1 MTILNPLTAIA
12 KTIEFPDGVYK
23 VGYRSDEFDVL
34 RYQNKI
40 YDFRREEQGSGKF
53 LRPLDKNPWAIF
65 GVTVNGDVTKTH
77 WADPYPSLDEDPTYV
92 EVSSADEVKFINL
105 SGSMEHPNKY
115 SNNYEEI
122 ITREYE
128 PAYIDLQYLIY
139 PDEGK
144 SRYDYPIVV
153 AQGYRGSLPEW
164 KGWQGDEKAEDL
176 GIPFFEAAVREAQK
190 IGVDCYVELYMAVG
204 DVEVIRTEN
213 KITGEQTTTIG
224 PLIWSTN
231 GTFGMWKTTAMGSPY
246 KPGGNTWYF
255 TEMLI
260 RVNHEPAPDFYPTT
274 DKYLYVGNPGD
285 TVNVDVKLN
294 NNGVKGTTNLGWI
307 ESGGS
312 WSKPNVI
319 ASSVTLDEGEYK
331 DYKLEF
337 EVPEQGQE
345 KKVTF
350 RANLDDKTPAS
361 EVYLEN
367 NQLTITIK
375 ANEEQYIKS
384 NLTLSEKRITEK
396 HDLKDIG
403 GIPTFTFEYPS
414 AGYHTWTECDDDG

>member
-1 MTILNPLTAIA
+1 MKKLTIFTLLAFVLTFFSPLTHLA
-12 KTIEFPDGVYK
+12 KAEFPKEPYK
-23 VGYRSDEFDVL
+23 VGYTEEQLIKLIED
-34 RYQNKI
+34 NKI
-40 YDFRREEQGSGKF
+40 YDLRKNKQGTGKSI
-53 LRPLDKNPWAIF
+53 RSVMENPQAGFSIF
-65 GVTVNGDVTKTH
+65 VNGKETAAYNRTD
-77 WADPYPSLDEDPTYV
+77 LDEAPVYI
-92 EVSSADEVKFINL
+92 EVTSTDEITFKNTSI
-105 SGSMEHPNKY
+105 PNKGC
-115 SNNYEEI
+115 
-122 ITREYE
+122 E
-128 PAYIDLQYLIY
+128 PWVIDPQYLIY

-144 SRYDYPIVV
+144 TRWDYPVE
-153 AQGYRGSLPEW
+153 YMRSLPRWTAGENRDG
-164 KGWQGDEKAEDL
+164 KNPISLFDQAIQKAKTL
-176 GIPFFEAAVREAQK
+176 
-190 IGVDCYVELYMAVG
+190 GVDCYIELYLAVSDRQKLVERDPYTGNIIREYYG
-204 DVEVIRTEN
+204 D
-213 KITGEQTTTIG
+213 
-224 PLIWSTN
+224 PIWSTN
-231 GTFGMWKTTAMGSPY
+231 GTFGMWKTPQFGSTYPN
-246 KPGGNTWYF
+246 GNTWYF
-255 TEMLI
+255 VEMLI
-260 RVNHEPAPDFYPTT
+260 RVNHEPAPDFCPTT

-350 RANLDDKTPAS
+350 RANLNDKTPAS

-384 NLTLSEKRITEK
+384 NLSLSEKRITEK

>member
-1 MTILNPLTAIA
+1 MKINKSITIFTLLAFILTFFNPLIQVAQA
-12 KTIEFPDGVYK
+12 EFPKEAYK
-23 VGYRSDEFDVL
+23 VGYTEDQLKKLINE
-34 RYQNKI
+34 NNI
-40 YDFRREEQGSGKF
+40 YDLRSEEQGKGESRR
-53 LRPLDKNPWAIF
+53 LIRENPQAGFSII
-65 GVTVNGDVTKTH
+65 VNGEEIAAKPWSRLNEMPV
-77 WADPYPSLDEDPTYV
+77 YV
-92 EVSSADEVKFINL
+92 EVNSTDEITFKNTSVPN
-105 SGSMEHPNKY
+105 SGC
-115 SNNYEEI
+115 
-122 ITREYE
+122 E
-128 PAYIDLQYLIY
+128 PWVMDPQYLIY

-144 SRYDYPIVV
+144 TRWDYPIEY
-153 AQGYRGSLPEW
+153 ARSLPRWTAGEN
-164 KGWQGDEKAEDL
+164 KNGENP
-176 GIPFFEAAVREAQK
+176 INFFDQAIREAK
-190 IGVDCYVELYMAVG
+190 TIGIDCYVELYFSVSDRERFTERDPYTG
-204 DVEVIRTEN
+204 NIIRTYL
-213 KITGEQTTTIG
+213 GD
-224 PLIWSTN
+224 PIWSTN
-231 GTFGMWKTTAMGSPY
+231 GTYGMWKTRQFGSPY
-246 KPGGNTWYF
+246 PNGNTWYF
-255 TEMLI
+255 VEMLI
-260 RVNHEPAPDFYPTT
+260 KVNHEPAPDFYPTT

-285 TVNVDVKLN
+285 TVDVTVTLN
-294 NNGVKGTTNLGWI
+294 NNGVKDTTNLGWI

-312 WSKPNVI
+312 WQKPNVI

-414 AGYHTWTECDDDG
+414 AGYHTWTECDKDG